1 MSAPVHAG
9 GGWGS
14 AWLMLAL
21 AVPTH
26 ALPMAMLSAAS
37 ASPPGAVANAA
48 ASAEQAGADTAKPEP
63 AATKP
68 KPAATKPSGTAAPP
82 RAPVAAKPRPAP
94 TKPSGTAAPPRAPVA
109 AKPRPAPTKPSGT
122 AAPPRARVAAKPV
135 SPGGMTRRVA
145 SQAEGRATALRAAVD
160 SARVPAGLGVAW
172 APVARLNGVPVV
184 GVNDLARLLGA
195 TKFWRA
201 DVRKIVL
208 RSGEHR
214 LAFTVDN
221 PFVLI
226 DDRTVQLEHMVV
238 LRSGELQI
246 PVEFMRQL
254 PQDGTWPRLA
264 YDADSRQLRIAPAA
278 GFVGAPRVETRGA
291 LTVLVVPSEHAG
303 VAAVTGQSRARFR
316 LRVAGALAGALPDSL
331 PDDGLVRDLQVS
343 PVPGGLT
350 LELALDPAA
359 VGWRLERDP
368 VAGRIELTF
377 GRIAHGFQPF
387 ATEGAPG
394 PRLLRTVVLDPG
406 HGGSDVGVREGGVE
420 EKALTLELARMVA
433 EELLKRGQ
441 VRALLTRRDDQDLT
455 PDARAETANRA
466 HADAVLSLHFE
477 TLPDARATGRLA
489 WCPPARPA
497 AGAPPAAGLVALLPW
512 RDIAL
517 ERAVESRG
525 LAESV
530 TAALERRGF
539 GPTRVRERLPL
550 ALVGVQAP
558 GVLLECGTLTN
569 ADERARLL
577 APGGLRALAVAI
589 AEGVLSWQRNP

>member
-1 MSAPVHAG
+1 MSAPVRSG

-14 AWLMLAL
+14 SWLMLAL
-21 AVPTH
+21 AVLTP
-26 ALPMAMLSAAS
+26 ALPMAMVSAAS
-37 ASPPGAVANAA
+37 ASAPSTVANAA
-48 ASAEQAGADTAKPEP
+48 ASADQTGAGTAEPKP
-63 AATKP
+63 AATQPKPAAAKP
-68 KPAATKPSGTAAPP
+68 KPAATKPTAAAAKPKLAATKPAPAAAKPKPAPTTRSGTA
-82 RAPVAAKPRPAP
+82 
-94 TKPSGTAAPPRAPVA
+94 T
-109 AKPRPAPTKPSGT
+109 
-122 AAPPRARVAAKPV
+122 PPRARVAAKPV
-135 SPGGMTRRVA
+135 LPGGMTRRVP
-145 SQAEGRATALRAAVD
+145 SQAESRATALRAAVD

-221 PFVLI
+221 PFVLV

-350 LELALDPAA
+350 FELALDPAA

-368 VAGRIELTF
+368 VAGRVELTF
-377 GRIAHGFQPF
+377 GRIAQGFQPF

-406 HGGSDVGVREGGVE
+406 HGGSDAGVREGGVE

-433 EELLKRGQ
+433 EELLQRGH
-441 VRALLTRRDDQDLT
+441 VRAVLTRRDDQDLT

-489 WCPPARPA
+489 WCPPARPS
-497 AGAPPAAGLVALLPW
+497 GSAPPAAGLVALVPW

-539 GPTRVRERLPL
+539 GPTSVRERLPL